1 MLSRVS
7 VRLGIVFGLIIFFT
21 VAVSYFTQVRFI
33 NELLLKGI
41 RQEISRE
48 LRLNGLMLEAK
59 PANWHVEGV
68 PDSLSDMIGSVLDLR
83 VTLISVDGR
92 VIGDSYLSGSS
103 LGTIENH
110 RNRPEIQEALRSGYG
125 ENIRYS
131 DTVRENMLYVA
142 VPLGNPDAYAVLR
155 FAKPVRDIG
164 ALEREVRKGIE
175 AALFWALF
183 LSLLA
188 GIITAFILAR
198 PLQRLADA
206 AEKRLHGDFRGVIPV
221 HRNDEIGKLAR
232 GINYLSDEIRRNR
245 RQEEWY
251 RAVFSGIREAII
263 VTNASGEIILVN
275 PVASRLFGIENAIPA
290 SRPLKTLSDSRLQE
304 IIDGVH
310 ENRSTLLR
318 EEVSLG
324 TSKGTRIMQISSMP
338 VLKEGRSE
346 GTVFVFNDITKLRNL
361 ERIRRDFVSSVSH
374 ELRTPLTSIKGYTET
389 LLEGAMHDPDHAA
402 AFLQIILKESEQLTA
417 LVNDVLDLSKIESG
431 RISYAFAPVD
441 LCGVVNRNL
450 EMLRPAIDK
459 KGIRIECNFR
469 ENLPD
474 VCADASY
481 LDIVVRN
488 LLDNAVKYVDDRN
501 GRIRISVFRSGDEVV
516 MEIDDNGIGIA
527 PADLDRIFERFY
539 RVDKARSRQLGG
551 TGLGLAIVKHIVIA
565 HKGHIAV
572 RSRINQGS
580 TFSVTLPVSCAELKK
595 ENG

>member
-33 NELLLKGI
+33 NELLLRGI
-41 RQEISRE
+41 RQEIGRE
-48 LRLNGLMLEAK
+48 LKLNRLMLETK
-59 PANWHVEGV
+59 PANWHVHGA
-68 PDSLSDMIGSVLDLR
+68 PDSLADTIGSVLDLR
-83 VTLISVDGR
+83 VTLVSVDGR

-142 VPLGNPDAYAVLR
+142 VPLGNPDVYAVLR

-183 LSLLA
+183 FSLLA
-188 GIITAFILAR
+188 GIVTAFILAR

-232 GINYLSDEIRRNR
+232 GINYFSDEIRRNR

-263 VTNASGEIILVN
+263 VTNATGEIILVN
-275 PVASRLFGIENAIPA
+275 PVASRLFGIENAILA
-290 SRPLKTLSDSRLQE
+290 
-304 IIDGVH
+304 
-310 ENRSTLLR
+310 
-318 EEVSLG
+318 
-324 TSKGTRIMQISSMP
+324 
-338 VLKEGRSE
+338 
-346 GTVFVFNDITKLRNL
+346 
-361 ERIRRDFVSSVSH
+361 
-374 ELRTPLTSIKGYTET
+374 SIKGYTET
-389 LLEGAMHDPDHAA
+389 LLEGAMHDPEHAA

-417 LVNDVLDLSKIESG
+417 LVNDVLDLSRIESG
-431 RISYAFAPVD
+431 RISFSFAPVD
-441 LCGVVNRNL
+441 LRGVVNRNL
-450 EMLRPAIDK
+450 EMLRPAIEK
-459 KGIRIECNFR
+459 KGVRIECNFR

-488 LLDNAVKYVDDRN
+488 LLDNAVKYVDDRD

>member
-7 VRLGIVFGLIIFFT
+7 VRLGIVFGLVIFFT
-21 VAVSYFTQVRFI
+21 VALSYFSQVRFI
-33 NELLLKGI
+33 NELLLKSI
-41 RQEISRE
+41 RQEINRE
-48 LRLNGLMLEAK
+48 LVLSRFMLEARPADWNK
-59 PANWHVEGV
+59 PGTSDRWA
-68 PDSLSDMIGSVLDLR
+68 DSTGSLLDLR
-83 VTLISVDGR
+83 VTIISPDGR
-92 VIGDSYLSGSS
+92 VTGDSYLSSAELGSV
-103 LGTIENH
+103 ENH
-110 RNRPEIQEALRSGYG
+110 RNRPEIRAALKNGYG
-125 ENIRYS
+125 EDVRYS
-131 DTVRENMLYVA
+131 DTVRENMLYIA
-142 VPLGNPDAYAVLR
+142 VPLGKPDKYAVLR

-164 ALEREVRKGIE
+164 ALEKEVRKGIE
-175 AALFWALF
+175 AALFGALLF
-183 LSLLA
+183 SLLT

-198 PLQRLADA
+198 PLQRLAEA

-232 GINYLSDEIRRNR
+232 GINYLSDEIRKNR

-275 PVASRLFGIENAIPA
+275 PVASRLFRIENAMSA
-290 SRPLKTLSDSRLQE
+290 SRSLKKLSDKRLQE

-310 ENRSTLLR
+310 ENRNTLLK
-318 EEVSLG
+318 EEVTLD
-324 TSKGTRIMQISSMP
+324 TAKGTRIMQISSMP
-338 VLKEGRSE
+338 VLKDGRSE
-346 GTVFVFNDITKLRNL
+346 GTVFVFNDITRLRNL

-389 LLEGAMHDPDHAA
+389 LLEGAMHDPQHAA

-417 LVNDVLDLSKIESG
+417 LVNDVLDLSRIESG
-431 RISYAFAPVD
+431 RISYTFAPVD
-441 LCGVVNRNL
+441 LCSVVNRNL
-450 EMLRPAIDK
+450 ELLRPAIEK
-459 KGIRIECNFR
+459 KGIRIECIFR

-474 VCADASY
+474 VCADVAY

-488 LLDNAVKYVDDRN
+488 LLDNAVKYVDERN
-501 GRIRISVFRSGDEVV
+501 GRIRITIFCSGDEVV

-551 TGLGLAIVKHIVIA
+551 TGLGLAIVKHIVLA
-565 HKGHIAV
+565 HKGQVAV

-580 TFSVTLPVSCAELKK
+580 TFSVTLPVSCS
-595 ENG
+595 